1 MPSKSKSQQRFMGMV
16 HAYKKGELKNA
27 SPEVKKVAKSM
38 TKKSAHDFA
47 STKHKGK
54 PEKVKKETKVNS
66 LIRKMVRETIEE
78 SLCMDL
84 QTEACWKGYTQKGMK
99 TMFGKKYP
107 NCVKI
112 KKKKTEGKLKED
124 YKNSEWEVYL
134 KDEKGREKIVKKAK
148 SKRAATIL
156 YNKIIKSDDYF
167 EVGMRVVKEGKLT
180 EDVLDDMIKQ
190 IGKRTFMYVGARKF
204 AKGKSKGMQ
213 FIQFDVNGSKLGRGG
228 RVLVYYNR
236 GKDLYNV
243 EGWKIRGM
251 KAKKIVT
258 KKDIYADRL
267 ARTIED
273 VVG

>member
-112 KKKKTEGKLKED
+112 TKKKKRENVAPNHDGKAAPYGSGYKKANKKKEGKLKED

-180 EDVLDDMIKQ
+180 EDVYAIVD
-190 IGKRTFMYVGARKF
+190 KF
-204 AKGKSKGMQ
+204 
-213 FIQFDVNGSKLGRGG
+213 N
-228 RVLVYYNR
+228 
-236 GKDLYNV
+236 
-243 EGWKIRGM
+243 
-251 KAKKIVT
+251 
-258 KKDIYADRL
+258 
-267 ARTIED
+267 
-273 VVG
+273 